1 MIPKSTLLSM
11 LMLVMMSLLWVGCSQ
26 QEAEKQPETQLPAET
41 RNTLYADWKTYTY
54 ETVRIIYP
62 EGHPLE
68 KDIPPMATGYIK
80 SAPQICDFLRIPIP
94 DDTLNVYFY
103 TGFRHG
109 REVTGSDWP
118 SVDSNNVHFWL
129 PGFMGTS
136 LTEYLIQYWHAEMPR
151 YRFLREGLMMLF
163 DYGGQNYHE
172 VTLNFVDEGRFVPLI
187 ELANDTGI
195 NAYEGNYP
203 AGEAASFIAYFV
215 DHYGYDG
222 LNALYL
228 ANEPFEKAVPRLFKI
243 NVDVMERKWLEYAE
257 KVYYES
263 LRGK

>member
-1 MIPKSTLLSM
+1 M
-11 LMLVMMSLLWVGCSQ
+11 LMLVMLSCIWVGCSQ
-26 QEAEKQPETQLPAET
+26 QEAEKQPESQPSADPSDTI
-41 RNTLYADWKTYTY
+41 YADWKTYTY

-68 KDIPPMATGYIK
+68 SDLPPMATGYIK
-80 SAPQICDFLRIPIP
+80 SARQVCDFLRIPIP
-94 DDTLNVYFY
+94 DDTLIVYFY

-118 SVDSNNVHFWL
+118 SVDGNHLHFWL
-129 PGFMGTS
+129 PGFMGTI
-136 LTEYLIQYWHAEMPR
+136 LTEYLIQKWHHEKPR
-151 YRFLREGLMMLF
+151 YRFLKEGLMMLF
-163 DYGGQNYHE
+163 DFGGQNYHE
-172 VTLNFVDEGRFVPLI
+172 ITLNFIDEDRFVPLI
-187 ELANDTGI
+187 ELAEDTAI

-203 AGEAASFIAYFV
+203 AGEAASFIAYFL
-215 DHYGYDG
+215 DHYGVDG

-228 ANEPFEKAVPRLFKI
+228 ADEPFDEAVQQLFKT
-243 NVDVMERKWLEYAE
+243 NVDVMEKKWLEYAE